1 MERRMNDLDG
11 IVLDLDEKEYHERP
25 EFSSTQARQ
34 MLDTPARY
42 KYRLEHPQEHKDA
55 FDLGTAVHAAVLGVG
70 APVAQLDFD
79 SFRTKAAQEARDQ
92 ARAWGQTPILAK
104 DYAPIVA
111 MKEAVLAHPVARSL
125 FEQDGAAEASVF
137 STDPETKIRSR
148 ARFDFLPEF
157 ESGRS
162 DRVSAVD
169 LKTTAKS
176 AAPADFAKTAASFG
190 YHIQQAH
197 YLDALEWATGERI
210 DFAFVVVETAAPHLV
225 AVHTLDEH
233 FRDIGREEAARAREL
248 LAECRASGIWPGYA
262 EEINTIAPPMWL
274 VYQQLDQEEEISI

>member
-1 MERRMNDLDG
+1 MNDLDG
-11 IVLDLDEKEYHERP
+11 IVLDLDEQEYHKRP
-25 EFSSTQARQ
+25 ELSSTQARQ
-34 MLDTPARY
+34 ILDTPARY

-92 ARAWGQTPILAK
+92 AREWGQTPILVK

-111 MKEAVLAHPVARSL
+111 MKEAVLAHPVARAL
-125 FEQDGAAEASVF
+125 FEQGGDEEASVF
-137 STDPETKIRSR
+137 ATDPDTGVRTR
-148 ARFDFLPEF
+148 ARFDYLATSEN
-157 ESGRS
+157 
-162 DRVSAVD
+162 VSTPTAVD

-176 AAPADFAKTAASFG
+176 AAPSEFAKTAASFG
-190 YHIQQAH
+190 YHVQQAH
-197 YLDALEWATGERI
+197 YLDTLHWATKEGP

-225 AVHTLDEH
+225 AVHTLDDH
-233 FRDIGREEAARAREL
+233 FRDIGRDEAARARQL
-248 LAECRASGIWPGYA
+248 LAECRASGVWPGYA
-262 EEINTIAPPMWL
+262 DEVTTIAPPMWL